1 MGLAI
6 STAYPPADS
15 GGQFKVVFV
24 RHGLSQN
31 NVMGQ
36 VGTIGYGVSGCSLVK
51 LPHHCDAPLTLPG
64 RHQATSVGELLGQQS
79 AALDL
84 YHRQIFCSDMAR
96 AIGTAGYMT
105 IGWRRES
112 PQSPQMVVPLPF
124 FAEMSSSG
132 NCVVRHQD
140 EHLQEAWGCT
150 VDYCQWEDD
159 TWKHSQRCAGDF
171 GKSVRQWHAEVL
183 PWLHTR
189 VHSHTGGKVPVVVCH
204 GRYIRHMLGMWG
216 RLANTQPV
224 LATYDLGAR
233 RFVDFEVLQ
242 PRRQQCAAKGGEL
255 LAKSDRKRLDPVAG
269 ELLDDVPSVAYH
281 VYPATPHK
289 L

>member
-1 MGLAI
+1 ML
-6 STAYPPADS
+6 
-15 GGQFKVVFV
+15 FV

-36 VGTIGYGVSGCSLVK
+36 VGTVGYGVSGCSLVK
-51 LPHHCDAPLTLPG
+51 LPRHCDAPLTLPG
-64 RHQATSVGELLGQQS
+64 RHQATSVGELLGEQA

-84 YHRQIFCSDMAR
+84 YQRQIFCSDMAR

-105 IGWRRES
+105 IGWRHES
-112 PQSPQMVVPLPF
+112 PQSPKTVVPLPF

-140 EHLQEAWGCT
+140 EHLEQAWGCT
-150 VDYCQWEDD
+150 VDYSSWEDA
-159 TWKHSQRCAGDF
+159 TWKQSHRCAGNF
-171 GKSVRQWHAEVL
+171 GKSVRQLHTEVL

-189 VHSHTGGKVPVVVCH
+189 VHSHAGGKVPVVVCH
-204 GRYIRHMLGMWG
+204 GRYIRHLLGMWG

-233 RFVDFEVLQ
+233 RFVDFEVMQ
-242 PRRQQCAAKGGEL
+242 PKRQPCAAKGEDL
-255 LAKSDRKRLDPVAG
+255 LCKRDRKRLDTVTR
-269 ELLDDVPSVAYH
+269 ELLDAVPSVAYH
-281 VYPATPHK
+281 VYSATPHK